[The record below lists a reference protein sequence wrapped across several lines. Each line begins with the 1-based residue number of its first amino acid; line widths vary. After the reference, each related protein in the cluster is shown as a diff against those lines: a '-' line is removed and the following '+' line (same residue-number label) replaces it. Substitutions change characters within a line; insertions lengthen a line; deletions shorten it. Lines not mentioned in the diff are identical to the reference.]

1 MALKLVDLGTD
12 VNCKDS
18 VGGEQRLREHCD
30 ACSDGCSV
38 LAASRRRS
46 CVHMHN
52 THTSHALTCCAH
64 AVPMLCACSA
74 GTAMHHAAMA
84 NKKDMMFALARLGCD
99 WRARA
104 DGIDGATASFVL
116 CGQHGKTT
124 RQQVRPL
131 GGRVGGVVDG
141 CGPGIQVLHLL
152 TLKPPLPAPCLPAP
166 ACLPACALLSAP
178 ACLSAEAARCEAEAG
193 GAGGGCRPRCRA
205 QPAGRRSGRR
215 PGRCHRCGHPFACL
229 PACLPAA
236 LVLLPWFCGCISSLP
251 RSFLGDRGVTA
262 EGPAC
267 GCAPAHSSA
276 AADLEAEQ
284 ALADAAMA
292 ALLEEEER

>member
-52 THTSHALTCCAH
+52 THTPHARTCCAH

-152 TLKPPLPAPCLPAP
+152 TLKPPLPARAFLRLP
-166 ACLPACALLSAP
+166 ACLPAPSCLRLP
-178 ACLSAEAARCEAEAG
+178 ACLQKLLDAKLKRVAQEGAAARAAG
-193 GAGGGCRPRCRA
+193 RNPLADARDDDRDDATGAGTP
-205 QPAGRRSGRR
+205 
-215 PGRCHRCGHPFACL
+215 L